1 MADKVVF
8 QIPTYSSVEESK
20 NKFKATLP
28 GGIGQ
33 INAGWRHM
41 SRLAYHAFTHCN
53 DYGETFCIARLITIV
68 LNKTNDLVL
77 AHAFKKAAADC
88 CGVTIRKDN
97 SIKGNLQYY
106 KATRKEDL
114 WEKIKNSDSQTAMA
128 KLATAF
134 DSENKDRI
142 CGLGY
147 FAARG
152 LPQQQQQNKPRNLT
166 ILLDKAKELS
176 NNDPVLKG
184 KYEIC
189 ENQVELLEKQLSAMV
204 RKSKGVTE

>member
-1 MADKVVF
+1 MADKVVL
-8 QIPTYSSVEESK
+8 QIPKYKTADESK
-20 NKFKATLP
+20 NKFKAVLP
-28 GGIGQ
+28 NGIGQ
-33 INAGWRHM
+33 LNSGWRHM
-41 SRLAYHAFTHCN
+41 SRLAYHAFEHCN
-53 DYGETFCIARLITIV
+53 NYGDTFCIARLITIV

-97 SIKGNLQYY
+97 SIKGKLQYY
-106 KATRKEDL
+106 KATRKEEL
-114 WEKIKNSDSQTAMA
+114 WEKIKNGDSQIAMT

-134 DSENKDRI
+134 ESENRDRI

-152 LPQQQQQNKPRNLT
+152 LPQQQQQNKPRNLS

-176 NNDPVLKG
+176 DNDPVLKG

-189 ENQVELLEKQLSAMV
+189 ENQAELLEKQLSAMV
-204 RKSKGVTE
+204 KKNKEITE